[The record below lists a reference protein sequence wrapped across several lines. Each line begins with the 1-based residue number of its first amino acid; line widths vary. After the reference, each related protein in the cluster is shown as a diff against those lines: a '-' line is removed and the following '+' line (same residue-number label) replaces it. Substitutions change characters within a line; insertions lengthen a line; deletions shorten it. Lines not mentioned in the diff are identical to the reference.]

1 MATIP
6 RLSHSISIADEN
18 HITIDYDDLTS
29 ETVSLSPATDPKLYW
44 ALADGSSVDLLNA
57 VKDALETAASVNS
70 ASVTL
75 SAPQRVA
82 ITIAS
87 SKTVVQ
93 LAFLTTYFRPYH
105 LGFATDT
112 STTLITSFSTLLGN
126 EIATGD
132 YRIPMNWCPSTEE
145 FSDLVFRRDKVIS
158 ATADNGTGVDDL
170 YTGHKVSLHDIP
182 EVFAA
187 LVQNSIVSQ
196 SGHASNVSDLTTG
209 DTNATLESWL
219 TSLGALLG
227 GARPLLYLTPDIATP
242 ATTRQVRIGNPELLS
257 GVEGWI
263 EETNLAPL
271 FHDLRFE
278 LIEVS

>member
-18 HITIDYDDLTS
+18 HIKIHYDDLST
-29 ETVSLSPATDPKLYW
+29 EDVSLSPATDPKLYW
-44 ALADGSSVDLLNA
+44 AIADASSVDLLKA
-57 VKDALETAASVNS
+57 TQDALDSAASITSSTVTVA
-70 ASVTL
+70 AS
-75 SAPQRVA
+75 QRV
-82 ITIAS
+82 IISISS

-93 LAFLTTYFRPYH
+93 LEFLTSYFRPYH

-112 STTLITSFSTLLGN
+112 TTTLITSFSTIVGN

-132 YRIPMNWCPSTEE
+132 FRIPMNWCPSTEE

-170 YTGHKVSLHDIP
+170 YSGHKVSLHDIP
-182 EVFAA
+182 EVFGA
-187 LVQNSIVSQ
+187 LVQNAIVSQ
-196 SGHASNVSDLTTG
+196 SGHVSNVSDLTTG

-242 ATTRQVRIGNPELLS
+242 ATNRQVRIGNPELLS

-263 EETNLAPL
+263 EDTNLAPL